1 MGKKW
6 DTDKGGRKQWCAYM
20 EERFAEALRV
30 CKPGAYGLV
39 WALPRTSHWTA
50 TALEDAGWELKD
62 CVVHLF
68 GSGFPKSQDIGKMIE
83 NKLGA
88 TPEAKQWDGFGTNLK
103 PASENWILVRKPIAG
118 TIAGNV
124 LEWGVGGLNIDKTRV
139 LTQDNEFRKQ
149 RILSGEVLCNAFCD
163 KHESYPSSFS
173 DIACF
178 SPQQLL
184 DFWKHIASEL
194 DLSSIFDTNL
204 LHDWEDSEYM
214 KCTQLLGAP
223 CDCGL
228 LFQRVSGYAH
238 GHRQQIDS
246 LSGYPTLSR
255 LYGEQLRR
263 ESEVAQVF
271 APSNNDVLADIFR
284 LLSLEENI
292 LRSDNNLH
300 LVFVV
305 VSLAYNW
312 LARNNL
318 HNHHITCK
326 NKKQQGRFPA
336 NLVLSHAHDCT
347 DDGCADGCPVKEL
360 DEQTEGTRASKSA
373 KGGRCKENNSMFFS
387 GSTYQDFPSYDDG
400 GDGKNAS
407 RYFPKF
413 HYFPK
418 ASTSDRSHKGQVQNN
433 HPTVKNREL
442 MRWLCRL
449 VTPPGGTVLD
459 CFAGSGS
466 TAIACLEEGFNYI
479 LIEQDAESVQTA
491 NDRVNVWL
499 KENKPQ
505 PTIEERLTW
514 LETKVDAIDARTRK
528 TKKASDGQLPL
539 FGEVS

>member
-68 GSGFPKSQDIGKMIE
+68 GSGFPKSRDIGKMIE

-103 PASENWILVRKPIAG
+103 PASEHWILVRKPIAG

-124 LEWGVGGLNIDKTRV
+124 LEWGVGGLNVDGCRVATSDKLGGGAEKPSTLVRARHDGWDRPWMHDDDA
-139 LTQDNEFRKQ
+139 LEAHAE
-149 RILSGEVLCNAFCD
+149 RIRANVA
-163 KHESYPSSFS
+163 K
-173 DIACF
+173 
-178 SPQQLL
+178 
-184 DFWKHIASEL
+184 SEAL
-194 DLSSIFDTNL
+194 
-204 LHDWEDSEYM
+204 
-214 KCTQLLGAP
+214 
-223 CDCGL
+223 
-228 LFQRVSGYAH
+228 
-238 GHRQQIDS
+238 
-246 LSGYPTLSR
+246 
-255 LYGEQLRR
+255 
-263 ESEVAQVF
+263 
-271 APSNNDVLADIFR
+271 
-284 LLSLEENI
+284 
-292 LRSDNNLH
+292 
-300 LVFVV
+300 
-305 VSLAYNW
+305 
-312 LARNNL
+312 
-318 HNHHITCK
+318 
-326 NKKQQGRFPA
+326 GRFPA

-360 DEQTEGTRASKSA
+360 DEQTGILKTGGDVKSGASRVPCVTYFAGTKVLDHVRARDEGGASK
-373 KGGRCKENNSMFFS
+373 
-387 GSTYQDFPSYDDG
+387 
-400 GDGKNAS
+400 
-407 RYFPKF
+407 YFPKF
-413 HYFPK
+413 HYYPK

-479 LIEQDAESVQTA
+479 LIEQDTESVQTA

-514 LETKVDAIDARTRK
+514 LETKVDMIDARTRK